1 MHFGLTIMFQD
12 HCVINLVSLEKQSRP
27 NHVRGYVRIQRF
39 HQDIALCP
47 VEAANCYSN
56 KVDTLMYILYYST
69 ILQVSKLAPER
80 TSFFVSFRKPH
91 GSVTAKTLS
100 RWLLTVMEAAG
111 IDTSQWK
118 AHATRSAASCFRKKT
133 LSCAELLKVADWS
146 SSGNVYQK
154 FYERYI

>member
-1 MHFGLTIMFQD
+1 MLYTR
-12 HCVINLVSLEKQSRP
+12 SRL
-27 NHVRGYVRIQRF
+27 
-39 HQDIALCP
+39 DD
-47 VEAANCYSN
+47 N
-56 KVDTLMYILYYST
+56 KVDSFICTSFIMST
-69 ILQVSKLAPER
+69 ILQVSKLFPKR

-118 AHATRSAASCFRKKT
+118 APATRSAASCFRKKT

>member
-56 KVDTLMYILYYST
+56 KVDI
-69 ILQVSKLAPER
+69 
-80 TSFFVSFRKPH
+80 F
-91 GSVTAKTLS
+91 
-100 RWLLTVMEAAG
+100 
-111 IDTSQWK
+111 
-118 AHATRSAASCFRKKT
+118 
-133 LSCAELLKVADWS
+133 
-146 SSGNVYQK
+146 NVYPLL
-154 FYERYI
+154 FNYTSGF